1 MKLVLACDLLD
12 GTARR
17 AVAAAAGNGVDVAEL
32 DEHAPAEA
40 YRTAIGGADIVVGRP
55 PARVLLGS
63 GVRFVQIPRAGFEAY
78 LGAGLEHEPG
88 LVLCSARGVFSPCV
102 AEHAV
107 ALLIALARR
116 VPSHAREF
124 ERAVW
129 RRAPTAAYLELA
141 GERVCVI
148 GLGDIGTEIVRRC
161 SGLGMEVVGVRRKP
175 VAQPEVARVYGLDEL
190 SAAVADAPFVIV
202 ALPGGAGTR
211 HLLGK
216 EAFSSF
222 RRGALF
228 VNVGRGSVVDEDAL
242 VSSLEDGHLGGA
254 ALDVTEEEPPQPM
267 SRLWA
272 APNLVLTPHCAG
284 QSPKNAARMTAL
296 AVENVRRFVDCE
308 PLLNQVALGQD

>member
-55 PARVLLGS
+55 PARVLHGS

-107 ALLIALARR
+107 ALLLALARR
-116 VPSHAREF
+116 VPSDAREF
-124 ERAVW
+124 ERAAW
-129 RRAPTAAYLELA
+129 RRAPTAAYLELG

-148 GLGDIGTEIVRRC
+148 GLGDIGTEIARRC
-161 SGLGMEVVGVRRKP
+161 SALGMEVV
-175 VAQPEVARVYGLDEL
+175 A
-190 SAAVADAPFVIV
+190 STTF
-202 ALPGGAGTR
+202 
-211 HLLGK
+211 
-216 EAFSSF
+216 
-222 RRGALF
+222 
-228 VNVGRGSVVDEDAL
+228 
-242 VSSLEDGHLGGA
+242 
-254 ALDVTEEEPPQPM
+254 PP
-267 SRLWA
+267 R
-272 APNLVLTPHCAG
+272 
-284 QSPKNAARMTAL
+284 SPTLRS
-296 AVENVRRFVDCE
+296 
-308 PLLNQVALGQD
+308 